1 VNYIDTIILGLV
13 QGFTEFIPISSSGH
27 LVISQIFLSGASDH
41 LLLEYVNIG
50 TLLALLI
57 YFRSKIADIIKDVAI
72 KKNYRLLINI
82 IITTLPAA
90 IVGFLLASFIAKSWF
105 FSSLLVVAVTLGLV
119 GVLMIVLE
127 KIPRLG
133 EVSDINYL
141 SKKKALAIGIAQMA
155 ALVPGVSRSGATMI
169 AGRLSGFPI
178 KLAAEYSFLVS
189 IPLMLGVSLKL
200 IVSDGVYLEQ
210 NIYTILLCNI
220 AAFVAGLIAIKYL
233 LKYLSSHSLAVF
245 GWYRVILSIGL
256 ICYILLQ

>member
-1 VNYIDTIILGLV
+1 MNYIDTIILGLV

-105 FSSLLVVAVTLGLV
+105 FYWHISA
-119 GVLMIVLE
+119 
-127 KIPRLG
+127 K
-133 EVSDINYL
+133 
-141 SKKKALAIGIAQMA
+141 
-155 ALVPGVSRSGATMI
+155 
-169 AGRLSGFPI
+169 
-178 KLAAEYSFLVS
+178 
-189 IPLMLGVSLKL
+189 
-200 IVSDGVYLEQ
+200 
-210 NIYTILLCNI
+210 
-220 AAFVAGLIAIKYL
+220 
-233 LKYLSSHSLAVF
+233 
-245 GWYRVILSIGL
+245 
-256 ICYILLQ
+256 

>member
-1 VNYIDTIILGLV
+1 MNYIDTIILGLV

-141 SKKKALAIGIAQMA
+141 SKKKL
-155 ALVPGVSRSGATMI
+155 
-169 AGRLSGFPI
+169 
-178 KLAAEYSFLVS
+178 
-189 IPLMLGVSLKL
+189 
-200 IVSDGVYLEQ
+200 
-210 NIYTILLCNI
+210 
-220 AAFVAGLIAIKYL
+220 
-233 LKYLSSHSLAVF
+233 
-245 GWYRVILSIGL
+245 
-256 ICYILLQ
+256 